1 MPATSTTSQRALN
14 RCEEGAAI
22 LEFALVLPLLLALLA
37 GGFEL
42 GRALLVQSAI
52 TEAVRGGTRYLAR
65 VPDPTCRSVCSAGA
79 AHAVALATDQ
89 IVDNTRLALSQVR
102 VYPLP
107 DPPSG
112 TVMMMAEVVLSVDML
127 SWVGLSPTMRLTAIH
142 QEARVAE

>member
-1 MPATSTTSQRALN
+1 MASPRTWG

-42 GRALLVQSAI
+42 SRALLVQSAL
-52 TEAVRGGTRYLAR
+52 TEAVRGGARYLAR

-79 AHAVALATDQ
+79 VHAIALATDQ
-89 IVDNTRLALSQVR
+89 IVDNTRLARSQVR
-102 VYPLP
+102 VYPVP
-107 DPPSG
+107 DPPLG

-127 SWVGLSPTMRLTAIH
+127 GWIGLSPTMRLTAIH

>member
-1 MPATSTTSQRALN
+1 MAWGQ
-14 RCEEGAAI
+14 CEEGAAI
-22 LEFALVLPLLLALLA
+22 LEFALVLPLLLTLLA

-42 GRALLVQSAI
+42 SRALLVQAAL

-65 VPDPTCRSVCSAGA
+65 VPDPTCRSVCSVGA
-79 AHAVALATDQ
+79 AHAIALATEQ
-89 IVDNTRLALSQVR
+89 IVENSRLLRSQVR

-127 SWVGLSPTMRLTAIH
+127 GWVGLRPTMKLTAVH

>member
-1 MPATSTTSQRALN
+1 MPATSTASWRALG

-42 GRALLVQSAI
+42 GRALLLQSAL

-65 VPDPTCRSVCSAGA
+65 VPDPTCRSVCSTGA

-89 IVDNTRLALSQVR
+89 IVENRGCSRPFLRDGCLR
-102 VYPLP
+102 
-107 DPPSG
+107 
-112 TVMMMAEVVLSVDML
+112 
-127 SWVGLSPTMRLTAIH
+127 
-142 QEARVAE
+142 